1 MLVSAAAPT
10 RPSAI
15 VSYSHTETGWTP
27 AQAAERLD
35 QVHRLVYALRTVGAI
50 DADADIFHPNEDWTR
65 WGPARVAASDFV
77 LVVASPAWRDAWIG
91 DGDPTRNKGVR
102 AEADA
107 VRSIE
112 QAGRPQFQ
120 KRVRLIMLPGS
131 SDADIPVGMHGIARH
146 YVSGFEQSELE
157 ELLRDL
163 TDQPKFLKPP
173 LGEVP
178 VFPAA
183 MTTHTPDVARL
194 ETGTDGV
201 TPPQPVAVTPVSDP
215 AGRAER
221 VEQLKAQLEALPQ
234 PLPGEGPHLPWYRL
248 RQQIESRLWNEL
260 REETAPSS
268 NLGSTS
274 TGPEPAVE
282 WTPAS
287 NVQVAWAESLGREVG
302 YGASALVVHL
312 IPVPPAAVTQRLL
325 FSLDDIGPRIVR
337 ERRLVDDSTGLT
349 RASSGEDIFIE
360 SQPTQRV
367 DGVSRGRFLALRIS
381 RSGQT
386 SVWYTLP
393 RDSMGSVLD
402 EHHLKHD
409 IQAALGLGAGIIEAT
424 HGTAVA
430 RVAVA
435 AELVNTTSLTGGTV
449 DELGTRSQATM
460 PGAFRSP
467 PRIDPDESVGV
478 RGLNGPGSWTV
489 AGVVAQLL
497 IRAWSA

>member
-1 MLVSAAAPT
+1 MSPVTPT

-15 VSYSHTETGWTP
+15 VSYSHTEAGWTE
-27 AQAAERLD
+27 AQAAERRD
-35 QVHRLVYALRTVGAI
+35 HVHRLVFALRTVGAI
-50 DADADIFHPNEDWTR
+50 DADADIFHQNEDWTR
-65 WGPARVAASDFV
+65 WGPAQVASSDFV
-77 LVVASPAWRDAWIG
+77 LVVASPAWRDAWVG

-112 QAGRPQFQ
+112 QRGRLEFQ

-131 SDADIPVGMHGIARH
+131 SESDIPLGMHGIARH
-146 YVSGFEQSELE
+146 YVSGYEEADLE

-163 TDQPKFLKPP
+163 TDQPKFVKPP
-173 LGEVP
+173 LGDVP
-178 VFPAA
+178 VFPPA
-183 MTTHTPDVARL
+183 MTTHTPDVAQL
-194 ETGTDGV
+194 ETGTDAL
-201 TPPQPVAVTPVSDP
+201 TAPPSVEAPPAPDV

-234 PLPGEGPHLPWYRL
+234 PLPGEGPHLPWYRV

-268 NLGSTS
+268 NLGNPS
-274 TGPEPAVE
+274 TGPEYAVE
-282 WTPAS
+282 WAPAS
-287 NVQVAWAESLGREVG
+287 NVQVAWTGSLGREVG

-312 IPVPPAAVTQRLL
+312 IPVPPTAVTQRVLS
-325 FSLDDIGPRIVR
+325 SLDDIGPRLVR
-337 ERRLVDDSTGLT
+337 EQRLVDDSAGLT

-367 DGVSRGRFLALRIS
+367 DGGSRGRFLALRIS

-386 SVWYTLP
+386 SVWYSLP
-393 RDSMGSVLD
+393 RDTMGSVLD

-424 HGTAVA
+424 HRTVVA

-435 AELVNTTSLTGGTV
+435 AELINATSLTGGTV
-449 DELGTRSQATM
+449 DEIGIRTQATM

-467 PRIDPDESVGV
+467 PRIDPDESVRV
-478 RGLNGPGSWTV
+478 RDLSGPGSWTV

-497 IRAWSA
+497 VRDWSA

>member
-1 MLVSAAAPT
+1 MSAATPT

-15 VSYSHTETGWTP
+15 VSYSHTEAGWTQ
-27 AQAAERLD
+27 AQAAERRD
-35 QVHRLVYALRTVGAI
+35 HVHRLVFALRTVGAI
-50 DADADIFHPNEDWTR
+50 DADADIFHQNEDWTR
-65 WGPARVAASDFV
+65 WGPAQVASSEFV
-77 LVVASPAWRDAWIG
+77 LVVASPAWRDAWVG

-112 QAGRPQFQ
+112 NAGRPEFQ

-131 SDADIPVGMHGIARH
+131 SDSDIPVGMHGIARH
-146 YVSGFEQSELE
+146 YVSGFEEADLE

-163 TDQPKFLKPP
+163 TDQPKLVKPP
-173 LGEVP
+173 LGDVP
-178 VFPAA
+178 VFPPT
-183 MTTHTPDVARL
+183 MTTHTPDVAQL
-194 ETGTDGV
+194 EIGTDGV
-201 TPPQPVAVTPVSDP
+201 TASQSVEAPPAPDA

-221 VEQLKAQLEALPQ
+221 VEQLKAQLEALPH

-248 RQQIESRLWNEL
+248 RQQIESRLWSEL

-287 NVQVAWAESLGREVG
+287 NVQVAWTESMGREVG

-312 IPVPPAAVTQRLL
+312 IPVPPTPVSQRLL
-325 FSLDDIGPRIVR
+325 ASLYGIAPRLVR
-337 ERRLVDDSTGLT
+337 ERMLVDDSAGLT

-430 RVAVA
+430 RAAVA

-449 DELGTRSQATM
+449 NELGTRTQATM

-478 RGLNGPGSWTV
+478 RDLSVPGAWTV
-489 AGVVAQLL
+489 AGAVAQLL
-497 IRAWSA
+497 VRTWRA